1 MSVVRT
7 VAIDDFPGLM
17 REWAE
22 WTQNLQGLGFSDST
36 TLWKAQFGKGGEEF
50 KSSIPA
56 GIRLLETH
64 GALRRLIEA
73 MDALTEDD
81 DTRLPVACVQ
91 WLYLV
96 GPEQCLQVWGK
107 SKTKLYEH
115 IRTGEILIKRE
126 MKR

>member
-1 MSVVRT
+1 MT
-7 VAIDDFPGLM
+7 ATAIDDFSGLM

-22 WTQNLQGLGFSDST
+22 WTTNLQGLGYSDST
-36 TLWKAQFGKGGEEF
+36 TLWRAQFGQGGSGF
-50 KSSIPA
+50 ASSVPA
-56 GIRLLETH
+56 GLRLLETH

-73 MDALTEDD
+73 MDSLTEDNE
-81 DTRLPVACVQ
+81 TRLPVWCVQ
-91 WLYLV
+91 SLYLS
-96 GPEQCLQVWGK
+96 GPEKCLEAWGK